1 METLLF
7 LTYTAIMMVIFKVFN
22 VPLNKWTVPT
32 AALGGVVLVGVLVFG
47 MNYNHPY
54 SKNGAIGFVTT
65 PIIPNVRGLVIEVP
79 AKPNKWVKKGEV
91 LFKLDPTP
99 FQAVFDQKKADLEA
113 AEAVVNQLEEAI
125 KQQQAVVEQARS
137 EAERT
142 KNSYERYK
150 NAGGGVSE
158 LEVENR
164 RQAWAQAQAA
174 LAKAQ
179 AALTEKILKR
189 ESQKNNVVAQLK
201 AELRDAKFDLDSTVV
216 CAPTD
221 GYPTQIFLRPGM
233 LVTPFQYRPRMIFV
247 NKPKTK
253 KRIVIAGYRQNALQ
267 RIKPG
272 SKAEIIFPALP
283 GRVVKGKVLQVVP
296 AIAEGELQATG
307 TMVSASQFNKQG
319 LIPVT
324 IEIDDNG
331 ELGKF
336 RLPDGSEGM
345 VAVYSE
351 YAHHVAIIRK
361 ILLRMKSWEYYVY
374 LDH

>member
-1 METLLF
+1 METLLL
-7 LTYTAIMMVIFKVFN
+7 LTYTAIMMVIFKVFK

-32 AALGGVVLVGVLVFG
+32 AALGGVLLVGVLVFA

-65 PIIPNVRGLVIEVP
+65 PIVPNVRGLVTEIPVK
-79 AKPNKWVKKGEV
+79 ANQKVKKGAV
-91 LFKLDPTP
+91 LFKIDPTP
-99 FQAVFDQKKADLEA
+99 YQAIVDQKKAALADAQVVVKSLEQTI
-113 AEAVVNQLEEAI
+113 E
-125 KQQQAVVEQARS
+125 QQKALVEQARS

-164 RQAWAQAQAA
+164 RQLWVQAQAE

-179 AALTEKILKR
+179 AELTQAILQR
-189 ESQKNNVVAQLK
+189 DNQKSNVVAKLE
-201 AELRDAKFDLDSTVV
+201 AELRDAQFDLDSTVV
-216 CAPTD
+216 RAPTN

-233 LVTPFQYRPRMIFV
+233 MAVPFPVRPTMIFV
-247 NKPKTK
+247 NAPKNK
-253 KRIVIAGYRQNALQ
+253 KRRVIAGYRQNALQ

-272 SKAEIIFPALP
+272 SDAEIIFQGLP
-283 GRVVKGKVLQVVP
+283 GRVVKGKVISVVP
-296 AIAEGELQATG
+296 AMAEGELQASG
-307 TMVSASQFNKQG
+307 TMVSAERFDKQG
-319 LIPVT
+319 LVPVVVE
-324 IEIDDNG
+324 IEDDI
-331 ELGKF
+331 EKF
-336 RLPDGSEGM
+336 RLPDGAVGM

-351 YAHHVAIIRK
+351 YAHHVAIMRR